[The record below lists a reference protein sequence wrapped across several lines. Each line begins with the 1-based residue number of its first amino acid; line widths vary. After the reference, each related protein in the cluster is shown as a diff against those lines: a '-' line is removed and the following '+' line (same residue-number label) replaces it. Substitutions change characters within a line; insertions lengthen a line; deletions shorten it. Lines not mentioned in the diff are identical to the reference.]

1 MLIPLGACVV
11 RSGSS
16 RFVRNVVPKNTL
28 TNTLGSKKN
37 PIPKQTKKM
46 DYNNNQNGDGQMP
59 RQGGYRGGREGYQ
72 PRQRFNSDNQENGE
86 PRYSQESG
94 RRPRINNAGTR
105 QPRPRF
111 QQQGEGGYQPRPR
124 YQQQGEGGYQPR
136 PRYQQQGEGGYQPRP
151 RFQQQGEGGY
161 QPRPR
166 YQQQGEGGYQPR
178 PRYQQQGEGG
188 YQPRPRYQ
196 QQNDG
201 GYQPQGRPRF
211 QQQQA
216 RRPQGNP
223 ALYSKKKRV
232 EYQEKYEDPTKPIR
246 LNKFL
251 ANAGI
256 CSRREA
262 DDFILAG
269 VITVNG
275 MVVSE
280 LGAKVLPTDQVKFHD
295 QPVRREKK
303 VYILLNKPKN
313 TVTTTDD
320 PQERHTVIDLV
331 KNACSERI
339 YPVGRLD
346 RNTTGVLLLTNDG
359 DLAAKLTHPKF
370 GKKKIYA
377 ATLDKNLSEEAY
389 NELMAG
395 VVLDD
400 EVIIPDA
407 LEFPKEGDRKHVGLQ
422 IHSGQNRVVRR
433 MFEKVGYKVVQ
444 LDRVSFAGLTKKNV
458 PRGKYRFLTQQE
470 VSMLQMGAFE

>member
-124 YQQQGEGGYQPR
+124 YQHQGEGGYQPR
-136 PRYQQQGEGGYQPRP
+136 PRYQQQGEGC
-151 RFQQQGEGGY
+151 Y

-166 YQQQGEGGYQPR
+166 YQQQN
-178 PRYQQQGEGG
+178 EGG

>member
-1 MLIPLGACVV
+1 
-11 RSGSS
+11 
-16 RFVRNVVPKNTL
+16 
-28 TNTLGSKKN
+28 
-37 PIPKQTKKM
+37 M
-46 DYNNNQNGDGQMP
+46 DYNNNQNGEGQTP
-59 RQGGYRGGREGYQ
+59 RQGGYQGGREGYQ
-72 PRQRFNSDNQENGE
+72 PRQRFTTDNHENGE
-86 PRYSQESG
+86 PRYSQEGG
-94 RRPRINNAGTR
+94 RRPRINNAGPR

-111 QQQGEGGYQPRPR
+111 
-124 YQQQGEGGYQPR
+124 
-136 PRYQQQGEGGYQPRP
+136 QQQGEGGYQPRP

-161 QPRPR
+161 QSRPR
-166 YQQQGEGGYQPR
+166 YQQQGEGGYQQR
-178 PRYQQQGEGG
+178 PRFQQQGEGG
-188 YQPRPRYQ
+188 YQQRPRFQ
-196 QQNDG
+196 QQGEG
-201 GYQPQGRPRF
+201 GYQSRPRFQQNEGGYQQQGRPRF

>member
-1 MLIPLGACVV
+1 
-11 RSGSS
+11 
-16 RFVRNVVPKNTL
+16 
-28 TNTLGSKKN
+28 
-37 PIPKQTKKM
+37 M

-72 PRQRFNSDNQENGE
+72 PRQRFTPDNHENGE

-94 RRPRINNAGTR
+94 RRPRINNAGPR

-111 QQQGEGGYQPRPR
+111 
-124 YQQQGEGGYQPR
+124 
-136 PRYQQQGEGGYQPRP
+136 QQQGEGGYQPRP

-166 YQQQGEGGYQPR
+166 FQQQGESGYQPRSRFQQQGEGGYQPR
-178 PRYQQQGEGG
+178 PRFQQNEGGYQPRPRFQQQGEGG
-188 YQPRPRYQ
+188 YQPRPRF
-196 QQNDG
+196 QQNEG
-201 GYQPQGRPRF
+201 GYQQQGRPRF
-211 QQQQA
+211 QQQQS

-232 EYQEKYEDPTKPIR
+232 EYQDKYEDPTKPIR

>member
-1 MLIPLGACVV
+1 
-11 RSGSS
+11 
-16 RFVRNVVPKNTL
+16 
-28 TNTLGSKKN
+28 
-37 PIPKQTKKM
+37 M

-72 PRQRFNSDNQENGE
+72 PRQRFTPDNHENGE
-86 PRYSQESG
+86 PRYSQEGG
-94 RRPRINNAGTR
+94 RRPRINNAGPR

-111 QQQGEGGYQPRPR
+111 
-124 YQQQGEGGYQPR
+124 
-136 PRYQQQGEGGYQPRP
+136 QQQGEGGYQPRP

-166 YQQQGEGGYQPR
+166 FQQQGESGYQPRPRFQQQGEGSYQPRPRFQQQGEGGYQPR
-178 PRYQQQGEGG
+178 PRFQQQGESGYQPRPRFQQQGEGG
-188 YQPRPRYQ
+188 YQQ
-196 QQNDG
+196 
-201 GYQPQGRPRF
+201 QGRPRF
-211 QQQQA
+211 QQQQS

-232 EYQEKYEDPTKPIR
+232 EYQDKYEDPTKPIR